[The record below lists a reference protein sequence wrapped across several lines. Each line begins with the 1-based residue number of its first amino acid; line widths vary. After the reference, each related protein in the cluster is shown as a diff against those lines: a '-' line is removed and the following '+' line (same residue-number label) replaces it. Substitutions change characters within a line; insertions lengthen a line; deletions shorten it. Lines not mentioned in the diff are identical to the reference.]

1 MPRRSEAEAI
11 KGDDVIHALEAQ
23 CKELVALADEL
34 SDDEFSRETRCPG
47 WTVSEVVAHIEGMC
61 LRLVGEHSQPAEGE
75 AEIDRV
81 GYYGYDPSS
90 PREDEPEKT
99 FSEHIRD
106 RVIEEAGGRSP
117 SELREALR
125 SATEQAMKRVR
136 EVPEDR
142 VIKRSGHPRIM
153 FGEFVASRV
162 LEFGVHAMDISHA
175 TLRGERIHPDA
186 AAIVAE
192 ILRGRLGAELPVGM
206 GWDERTLILT
216 GTGRRQLESNER
228 FILGPLAEKFPLLS

>member
-1 MPRRSEAEAI
+1 MQGTDRLSSTSCPTTSGHVRRA
-11 KGDDVIHALEAQ
+11 V
-23 CKELVALADEL
+23 
-34 SDDEFSRETRCPG
+34 PG
-47 WTVSEVVAHIEGMC
+47 WTVKEIVAHIEGMC

-81 GYYGYDPSS
+81 GYYSYDPNE

-106 RVIEEAGGRSP
+106 RVIGEVQDRSP
-117 SELREALR
+117 TELREALR
-125 SATEQAMKRVR
+125 SAIEQATKRVP
-136 EVPEDR
+136 EVPDDR
-142 VIKRSGHPRIM
+142 VIKRSGHPRIT

-162 LEFGVHAMDISHA
+162 LEFGVHSMDISHA

-186 AAIVAE
+186 VAIVAG
-192 ILRGRLGAELPVGM
+192 ILQGRLGADLPVGM
-206 GWDERTLILT
+206 GWDDRTFILT
-216 GTGRRQLESNER
+216 GTGRRRLESNER

>member
-1 MPRRSEAEAI
+1 M
-11 KGDDVIHALEAQ
+11 DDVIHALEAQ
-23 CKELVALADEL
+23 CKELMALVDEL
-34 SDDEFSRETRCPG
+34 SDEEWVRQTRCPG

-61 LRLVGEHSQPAEGE
+61 LRLVGEHSQPAEGK

-81 GYYGYDPSS
+81 GYYGYDPNE

-99 FSEHIRD
+99 FSQHIKD
-106 RVIEEAGGRSP
+106 RVIDEVQDRSP
-117 SELREALR
+117 AELREALR
-125 SATEQAMKRVR
+125 SAIEQATKRVY

-142 VIKRSGHPRIM
+142 VIKRSGHPRIT

-162 LEFGVHAMDISHA
+162 LEFGVHSMDISHA

-186 AAIVAE
+186 ASIVVG
-192 ILRGRLGAELPVGM
+192 ILQGRLGAELPIGM
-206 GWDERTLILT
+206 GWDGRTFILT
-216 GTGRRQLESNER
+216 GTGRRHLESNER